1 MTIAI
6 APHTMSQTQ
15 CSQYVLS
22 YIAGSRYG

>member
-6 APHTMSQTQ
+6 APHTMSQAQ